1 MKQLFQINFHIF
13 HDPVEYSFDFMD
25 HEENSIYGPI
35 ALEDLESE
43 ELLALNR
50 AIETLKS
57 TIKAMEQNDTNKTPY

>member
-1 MKQLFQINFHIF
+1 MKQLFTINFHIF
-13 HDPVEYSFDFMD
+13 HDPIYYSFDFMD

-57 TIKAMEQNDTNKTPY
+57 TIKDMEPNDTNKTPY